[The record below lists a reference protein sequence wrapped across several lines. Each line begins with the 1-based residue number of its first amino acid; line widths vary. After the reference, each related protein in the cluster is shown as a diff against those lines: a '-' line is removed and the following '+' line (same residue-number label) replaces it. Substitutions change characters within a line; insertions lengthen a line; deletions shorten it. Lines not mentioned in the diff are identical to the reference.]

1 MKTLKRITDTEDVN
15 RIINLSSEYV
25 TAYKNDD
32 WHKEPLMTK
41 LQNLLL
47 EMVEKYNLTKVEWA
61 TLYTKFVLSI

>member
-1 MKTLKRITDTEDVN
+1 MKTLKRITNTEDVN
-15 RIINLSSEYV
+15 RIINLSSEYA